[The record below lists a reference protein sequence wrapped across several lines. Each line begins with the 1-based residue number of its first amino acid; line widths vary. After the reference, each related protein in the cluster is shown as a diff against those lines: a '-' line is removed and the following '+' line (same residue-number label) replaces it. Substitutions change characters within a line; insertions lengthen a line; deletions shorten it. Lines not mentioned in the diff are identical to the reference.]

1 MRLSGKTEQWELEC
15 ARARYLIKK
24 YFGSLEFKE
33 DTHQYFLPQPDGTKK
48 EYDCVS
54 HFTKQW
60 DPEEDWDEI
69 RRRYAQKH
77 GQTPEYWKEK
87 WDFNAKVACTNG
99 TTVHEFAES
108 CGWLSN
114 GETDKICESAVDQF
128 DPLTFSMIPYEG
140 SDKWL
145 VKDAEDDW
153 TRWVRK
159 EKAAKQFY
167 DDLLSGKYKG
177 LHFCMA
183 ETKVYTSVGPFA
195 EAYNNNYAG
204 TFDLLLYYQHPT
216 DPEQS
221 GFCIFDWKGL
231 PLDTPILTENG
242 FVNMGDLQEGMY
254 VFDKDGNKAKILHCS
269 EIHHNPCYKIKFDNN
284 DEIVADIDHRWL
296 VSTSNDKSVVMTTK
310 EIKEYLLLID
320 DNILLPKIFNPKPLC
335 QSFDNL
341 PEEAYFDDTK
351 YRVIVSV
358 EEVEQVP
365 TRCIEVDSPSHTY
378 LATEKCIVTHNTN
391 VSLTKDFKKPLLS
404 PFQNMNEEPLSHYT
418 MQLSCYQIP
427 MEAIGLKVIARRL
440 IHLKNEGGY
449 DLISVPDVTD
459 KIKDAL
465 RGPYK
470 EIHVEKKGY
479 NEEKE

>member
-114 GETDKICESAVDQF
+114 GESDRICPSAMDQF
-128 DPLTFSMIPYEG
+128 DPDTYSLIPYNKK
-140 SDKWL
+140 DKWM
-145 VKDAEDDW
+145 VKDDEDDW

-159 EKAAKQFY
+159 EQAVRDFW
-167 DDLLSGKYKG
+167 DNRHPSIHL
-177 LHFCMA
+177 CMA

-195 EAYNNNYAG
+195 EQYNNNYAG
-204 TFDLLLYYQHPT
+204 TFDLLTYYQHPT
-216 DPEQS
+216 DPSKS
-221 GFCIFDWKGL
+221 GFIVED
-231 PLDTPILTENG
+231 
-242 FVNMGDLQEGMY
+242 
-254 VFDKDGNKAKILHCS
+254 
-269 EIHHNPCYKIKFDNN
+269 YK
-284 DEIVADIDHRWL
+284 
-296 VSTSNDKSVVMTTK
+296 
-310 EIKEYLLLID
+310 
-320 DNILLPKIFNPKPLC
+320 
-335 QSFDNL
+335 
-341 PEEAYFDDTK
+341 
-351 YRVIVSV
+351 
-358 EEVEQVP
+358 
-365 TRCIEVDSPSHTY
+365 
-378 LATEKCIVTHNTN
+378 TN
-391 VSLTKDFKKPLLS
+391 SSLRKDFKKNLLP
-404 PFQNMNEEPLSHYT
+404 PFEDYNEEPLSHYT

-427 MEAIGLKVIARRL
+427 LEAIGLKVIGRRL
-440 IHLKNEGGY
+440 IWLKNEGGFEVVP
-449 DLISVPDVTD
+449 VPDVTD